1 MYFNILAKLN
11 LAVKINQQQ
20 RWLFKNA
27 SKEKF
32 EKICDIMVQEAV
44 KNGKIARKI
53 AVRKKNPTEDFYVEV
68 KTE

>member
-1 MYFNILAKLN
+1 M
-11 LAVKINQQQ
+11 AVKINQQQ